1 MKTTKQII
9 SEISARFGCLP
20 SLFVPAKKNPQL
32 LDNLWQQTLT
42 AYVDNPL
49 PDLFKEKLFAYLSRY
64 CSVSYCLV
72 CHSCALLPLGMTPT
86 QVLHLLTSPAPTTAE
101 IKEELKALAQLCAG
115 ITSVTDCLT
124 CFPDPDSALAKAIFA
139 CCVYIFVNPGQD
151 AGCRQKLY
159 QILQQED
166 YNHLMAFL
174 SYIKNCHV
182 WVEAHPALAYQV
194 DLWAQASLEALFVA
208 EPSFVDFFSNYNES
222 IQQERQQQH
231 SDRTSSLE
239 ILQHKEDLFSQL
251 TENIRQVFWINSPE
265 QKKIFYISP
274 AYEEIWGQSRQKL
287 YENPASFLDSVHPE
301 DRDRVIAAW
310 PQPIQR
316 ESEVEYRIIR
326 PDGSIRWIRDR
337 AFPILNEQAEIDR
350 IVGIA
355 DDITDRKQLQ
365 EKLSESEERLNFAL
379 EAARMGRWEWNIL
392 TNEIIWSENLESL
405 FGLKKGTF
413 NGTYEAFI
421 QCVHPQDR
429 EFVKRSVMQAVEK
442 GAEYDIEF
450 RVVFPDG
457 TIRWALSKGYVF
469 CDLDGKAVRMAGVD
483 IDITKRKQIEQQ
495 LRLLESVVVNAKDSI
510 LITEAEPIEPP
521 GPRILYVNAA
531 FTRMTGYTCEEII
544 GKSPRLLQGTSS
556 DRATLDKIRAA
567 LQNWQPICVELINYR
582 KDGSEFWVEMS
593 IVPVADKNGWY
604 THWIAIQRDITERKQ
619 GEAEYQMLLAAEQ
632 AARTTAETAN
642 RTKDEFLAIVS
653 HELRSPLNAIL
664 GWSRLLRTRKF
675 DAEKSAYALEVIER
689 NARLQ
694 TQLIEDLLDI
704 SRMMRGKLH
713 LNLIEVNLISVIEA
727 AIDVVRPNADSKNI
741 QLNFTVNSNV
751 EDRSQESGE
760 HTISP
765 SFPSSRTVPP
775 ALVMGDPVRLQQI
788 VWNLLSNAIKFTPEG
803 GRVDVRLFVEDERRS
818 SRGERLDSSF
828 AAKSDLPEDNVPR
841 ACIQVSDTGK
851 GISAEFLPYVFDRFR
866 QADSTITRSQSGL
879 GLGLAIVRNLVDLHN
894 GNVSVESS
902 GEGQGATFIVNLPLL
917 ELRTQNS
924 EFRIQEE
931 RNSSGSSLVAPE
943 SYLLNNLHILVV
955 DDEADTRNLITTVL
969 KQYKAKV
976 TAVGSVAEA
985 LEAVE
990 RLQLDVLVSD
1000 IGMPEENGYS
1010 LIRKLRQIEAERGG
1024 RIPAVALTAY
1034 TRSEDRAAAIA
1045 AGFQIHLPK
1054 PVEPAQLATV
1064 VANVVKANS
1073 AISY

>member
-1 MKTTKQII
+1 M
-9 SEISARFGCLP
+9 S
-20 SLFVPAKKNPQL
+20 
-32 LDNLWQQTLT
+32 
-42 AYVDNPL
+42 
-49 PDLFKEKLFAYLSRY
+49 
-64 CSVSYCLV
+64 
-72 CHSCALLPLGMTPT
+72 PT

-115 ITSVTDCLT
+115 ITSVTGCLT

-139 CCVYIFVNPGQD
+139 CCVYIFLNPGQD
-151 AGCRQKLY
+151 AGCRQKLD

-166 YNHLMAFL
+166 YNNLMALL

-182 WVEAHPALAYQV
+182 WVEAHPALAYQI

-208 EPSFVDFFSNYNES
+208 EPRFVEFFCNYKES
-222 IQQERQQQH
+222 IQQERQHQN

-239 ILQHKEDLFSQL
+239 VLQHKEDLFSQL

-265 QKKIFYISP
+265 QQKIFYISP

-337 AFPILNEQAEIDR
+337 AFPILNEQGIDR

-365 EKLSESEERLNFAL
+365 EELRKSEERLNFAL

-429 EFVKRSVMQAVEK
+429 EFVKRSVMQAVED

-469 CDLDGKAVRMAGVD
+469 YDLDGKAVRMAGVD

-510 LITEAEPIEPP
+510 LITEAEPIEQP
-521 GPRILYVNAA
+521 GPGILYVNAA

-544 GKSPRLLQGTSS
+544 GKSPRLLQGSSS
-556 DRATLDKIRAA
+556 DRATLDKIGAA

-593 IVPVADKNGWY
+593 IVPVADKNGCY
-604 THWIAIQRDITERKQ
+604 THWIGIQRDITERKQ

-632 AARTTAETAN
+632 AARTTAEAAN

-727 AIDVVRPNADSKNI
+727 AIDVVRSNADSKNI
-741 QLNFTVNSNV
+741 QLNFIVNSNV
-751 EDRSQESGE
+751 EDRSQELEVTSQESGVRSQESGVRSQESGVRSQESGE

-765 SFPSSRTVPP
+765 SFPSFPNSRTASPP
-775 ALVMGDPVRLQQI
+775 LVMGDPVRLQQI
-788 VWNLLSNAIKFTPEG
+788 VWNLLSNAVKFTPEG
-803 GRVDVRLFVEDERRS
+803 GRVRMELSVVSGQPSVEGKQKTTNKEQLTTDKY
-818 SRGERLDSSF
+818 
-828 AAKSDLPEDNVPR
+828 AQIK
-841 ACIQVSDTGK
+841 VSDTGK

-894 GNVSVESS
+894 GSVSVESS

-917 ELRTQNS
+917 ELRSQNS
-924 EFRIQEE
+924 EFRSQEE
-931 RNSSGSSLVAPE
+931 RNSSGSRQLAPE
-943 SYLLNNLHILVV
+943 SCLLNNLHILVV
-955 DDEADTRNLITTVL
+955 DDEADTRDLITTVL
-969 KQYKAKV
+969 KQYGAKV

-1054 PVEPAQLATV
+1054 PVEPAQLAAV

-1073 AISY
+1073 AISD